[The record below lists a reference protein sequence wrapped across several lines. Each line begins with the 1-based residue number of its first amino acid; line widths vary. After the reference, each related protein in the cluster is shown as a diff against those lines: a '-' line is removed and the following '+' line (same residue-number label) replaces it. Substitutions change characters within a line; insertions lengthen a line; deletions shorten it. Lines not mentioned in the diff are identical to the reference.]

1 MATDTKAVAT
11 TKIDTLRDLL
21 EKAKSGIAAILPQ
34 HLTIERQL
42 KIALMTTGKS
52 KDLLEC
58 SAASILQCVVTASQ
72 LGLEPGG
79 PLGHAYLVPYKGMA
93 TFIVGYRGLV
103 ELVRRS
109 GTVTAF
115 SAHIVYEKDEF
126 LVELGTVG
134 CIVHRPYLGAESPG
148 LVVAAYAVARFTDG
162 SMQFDVMTRAQ
173 VDGIRKRSRAS
184 ANGPWVTDYEEMAKK
199 TVARRLC
206 KYLPMAVQVAE
217 ALDTDRPEETYP
229 DFGAIIESEALREP
243 KAKGLPAPDPTTTTT
258 ATTGAQPEI
267 DPAASEQARHEI
279 IAKIIAARDATDE
292 TALAAIGTSI
302 VKSSS
307 SFTSGDLK
315 TLLDLHASSMENIE
329 KAKGKK

>member
-1 MATDTKAVAT
+1 MTTETKAMAT

-79 PLGHAYLVPYKGMA
+79 PLGHAYLVPYKGVA

-126 LVELGTVG
+126 SVELGTVG
-134 CIVHRPYLGAESPG
+134 CIVHRPYLGAEPPG
-148 LVVAAYAVARFTDG
+148 PVVAAYAVARFTDG

-217 ALDTDRPEETYP
+217 ALDTDRPQETAP
-229 DFGAIIESEALREP
+229 DFGAIIESETLREP
-243 KAKGLPAPDPTTTTT
+243 KAKEIQATET
-258 ATTGAQPEI
+258 AMGTAGEGSAEI
-267 DPAASEQARHEI
+267 DPQASKQAHDELSVEI
-279 IAKIIAARDATDE
+279 RVARDKRDE
-292 TALAAIGTSI
+292 AALAVLGARI
-302 VKSSS
+302 VKL
-307 SFTSGDLK
+307 SGTFASNDLK
-315 TLLDLHASSMENIE
+315 ALMDLHASSLAML
-329 KAKGKK
+329 AGKK